1 MHRHRFDILLGALL
15 LLLISAPLVR
25 LLLPGRH
32 PYFARFAV
40 AACFTVMLISAV
52 LAISERPRTALVA
65 LSLAVPAILLSVL
78 NVLLQSEGIAIAY
91 LLLGISFLG
100 YTVVVI
106 LAFLFREQ
114 RVTFNMI
121 FASLCVYLLLGVL
134 WAEIYSL
141 LEALEPKSFM
151 FVYAE
156 DASGQSMRFG
166 GEKSVFPLYYSLV
179 TMTTLGYGDIVPVS
193 PSARMFA
200 AVQALTGQ
208 LYLAVLVARL
218 VGLHITQGVTKNGRE
233 GDPPG

>member
-1 MHRHRFDILLGALL
+1 MHRHRFDTLLGALL

-25 LLLPGRH
+25 LVFPGWH

-52 LAISERPRTALVA
+52 FAVSERPRTALAA
-65 LSLAVPAILLSVL
+65 LALAVPAILLSVL
-78 NVLLQSEGIAIAY
+78 NVLLQCEGIAVAY

-106 LAFLFREQ
+106 MAFLFREQ

-134 WAEIYSL
+134 WAEVYSL
-141 LEALEPKSFM
+141 LEILSPGSFK

-156 DASGQSMRFG
+156 EAGSQSMRFG
-166 GEKSVFPLYYSLV
+166 GEQSIFPLYYSLV
-179 TMTTLGYGDIVPVS
+179 TMTTLGYGDIVPAS
-193 PSARMFA
+193 SAARMFA

-208 LYLAVLVARL
+208 LYLTVLVARL

-233 GDPPG
+233 GDPPE